1 MLTDTFKK
9 KPNQLD
15 DTIAKLVAHLD
26 TIPADSTEFA
36 HVTDQLVKLYT
47 LRDNTK
53 SKKRV
58 SPDAWVSAAASLAGI
73 GIIVSWEHLHP
84 LASKALAFVGK
95 PK

>member
-26 TIPADSTEFA
+26 TIPADSSEFA
-36 HVTDQLVKLYT
+36 HVTDQLVKLYK
-47 LRDNTK
+47 LRDETT

-58 SPDAWVSAAASLAGI
+58 SPDALLGAAASLASVI
-73 GIIVSWEHLHP
+73 IIVSWEQLHP
-84 LASKALAFVGK
+84 VATKALGFVIK